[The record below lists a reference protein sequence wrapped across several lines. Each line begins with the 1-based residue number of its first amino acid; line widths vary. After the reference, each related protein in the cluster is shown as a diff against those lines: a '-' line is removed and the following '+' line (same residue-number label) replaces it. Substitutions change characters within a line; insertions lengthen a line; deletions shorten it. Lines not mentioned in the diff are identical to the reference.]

1 MLSSGMEAKRL
12 GTEELNLWSSRW
24 KVFVNQLSVQHHFP
38 KMCVVASHPCCGRDR
53 QPLKHLASL
62 PWKKRSARR
71 LRDARRT
78 SCGCHHGGA
87 SFWPWRSTPWH
98 PKNPWKNYGKTKTAS
113 LGSLAFMRKSE
124 IFGLPFFFSRTPEL
138 FSGPK
143 SCNHA
148 IMPPKNHQKFTLCC
162 GSSTFPR
169 GLWSTFSARD
179 TWAMSRRP
187 ILGAMQLSNRNRI
200 LANPQLPK
208 QKPSIDFYIYTYSYT
223 HISRLF
229 IQLFFNLSIFVSFYL
244 YFFLSTCFDVCV

>member
-1 MLSSGMEAKRL
+1 MTDSHLS
-12 GTEELNLWSSRW
+12 TW
-24 KVFVNQLSVQHHFP
+24 
-38 KMCVVASHPCCGRDR
+38 
-53 QPLKHLASL
+53 HLCHE
-62 PWKKRSARR
+62 KKRSARR

-78 SCGCHHGGA
+78 SCGCHHVGA
-87 SFWPWRSTPWH
+87 SFRPWRSTSWH
-98 PKNPWKNYGKTKTAS
+98 PKNHGKMMENYGKPAS
-113 LGSLAFMRKSE
+113 LGSLALCANRRSLGCPFS
-124 IFGLPFFFSRTPEL
+124 FQGLLSFSAH
-138 FSGPK
+138 PK

-148 IMPPKNHQKFTLCC
+148 IMPPKKHQKFTLCC

-208 QKPSIDFYIYTYSYT
+208 QKPSIDLYIYTYYSYT
-223 HISRLF
+223 HIGRLF